1 MTITGGARKERV
13 LQAEEILVSA
23 TTTIMSK
30 MVKIVNK
37 GSVLRALAGTVGWEV
52 RVGGRLGGG
61 GKR

>member
-1 MTITGGARKERV
+1 
-13 LQAEEILVSA
+13 
-23 TTTIMSK
+23 MSKMVK